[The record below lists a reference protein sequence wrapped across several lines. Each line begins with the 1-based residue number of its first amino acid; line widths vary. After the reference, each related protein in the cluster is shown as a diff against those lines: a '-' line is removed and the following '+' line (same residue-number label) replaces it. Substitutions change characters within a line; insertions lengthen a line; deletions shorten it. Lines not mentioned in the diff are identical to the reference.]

1 MIGERV
7 KQARKESGMS
17 QEEVAKRLGL
27 SKQVIFQLENNK
39 SLTENILGDLLAA
52 LSYLYQVSDSYLLNG
67 EEKIVIQ
74 LQQKMYYP

>member
-52 LSYLYQVSDSYLLNG
+52 LSYLYQVSYSYLLNG